1 MSLDDSA
8 SSQQPTGPAT
18 LPQREVTDAR
28 SLRALTHPVR
38 IALIEALTLGG
49 AMTATEVGERI
60 GESPTTCSFHLR
72 QLAKY
77 GFVAEAG
84 GGKGRA
90 RPWRMTSI
98 GMSFASTHEDPQSE
112 IASGL
117 LLRLIREREF
127 DRYRVW
133 RDTRRS
139 YPRQW
144 QQAAGDAEYL
154 FYMTAAELE
163 QLKDELSALLLDR
176 FLDRLTDPSQRPA
189 DSVPVEILTLCYPTS
204 LPPAEH
210 DGRPATRGT
219 K

>member
-1 MSLDDSA
+1 M
-8 SSQQPTGPAT
+8 
-18 LPQREVTDAR
+18 
-28 SLRALTHPVR
+28 
-38 IALIEALTLGG
+38 
-49 AMTATEVGERI
+49 
-60 GESPTTCSFHLR
+60 
-72 QLAKY
+72 
-77 GFVAEAG
+77 
-84 GGKGRA
+84 
-90 RPWRMTSI
+90 
-98 GMSFASTHEDPQSE
+98 
-112 IASGL
+112 
-117 LLRLIREREF
+117 
-127 DRYRVW
+127 W
-133 RDTRRS
+133 RDTKRS

-176 FLDRLTDPSQRPA
+176 FLDRLTDPSLRPA

>member
-8 SSQQPTGPAT
+8 SSQQPTGSAT

-127 DRYRVW
+127 DRYRAW
-133 RDTRRS
+133 RDTRSS

-154 FYMTAAELE
+154 FYMTAAELQ

-176 FLDRLTDPSQRPA
+176 FLDRLTDPSLRPA